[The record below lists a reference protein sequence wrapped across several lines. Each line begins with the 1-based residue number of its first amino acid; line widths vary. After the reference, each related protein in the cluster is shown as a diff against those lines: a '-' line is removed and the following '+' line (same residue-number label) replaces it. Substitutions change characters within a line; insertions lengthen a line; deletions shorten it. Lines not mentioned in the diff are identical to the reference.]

1 MLRQALAK
9 DHAAVIVLGGTHD
22 LTDNVR
28 GIVGE
33 GCEYIRVTSHA
44 FREYSGEGRK

>member
-1 MLRQALAK
+1 MVQNALAK
-9 DHAAVIVLGGTHD
+9 DHAAVIVLGGSHD

-33 GCEYIRVTSHA
+33 GCEYIRVMGHA
-44 FREYSGEGRK
+44 FRQYSGEARR